1 MSRGGLC
8 KHCGLE
14 FKFLK
19 YHIDRVH
26 SDSNDIRKCHLC
38 KKIFNKEKSLKD
50 HIRKVINNYNF
61 ILIKFIAGINSRYI
75 RSLLPVQSVLR
86 NIQQVIICKGI

>member
-19 YHIDRVH
+19 DHIDRVH
-26 SDSNDIRKCHLC
+26 SESNDIRKCHLC
-38 KKIFNKEKSLKD
+38 NKIFNKEKSLKD

-61 ILIKFIAGINSRYI
+61 ILIKFNVGINSRYI
-75 RSLLPVQSVLR
+75 RSLLAVQSVLR
-86 NIQQVIICKGI
+86 NTQQMRICKGI

>member
-8 KHCGLE
+8 KHCELE

-19 YHIDRVH
+19 DHIDRVH
-26 SDSNDIRKCHLC
+26 SDSNDIRKCYLC

-50 HIRKVINNYNF
+50 HVRKVINNYNF

-86 NIQQVIICKGI
+86 NLQQVIICKDI